1 MVTRGAA
8 GQGAGRLGAAVG
20 TTTRAERVERMFD
33 RPIRSVM
40 RRQGVVKAP
49 PKATVRKAATL
60 MAEKNVGAV
69 MVVDNERLVGIF
81 TERDAVVRVIA
92 RGLDPGAVQLAE
104 VMTAAPQT
112 VEADKPFGVALA
124 IMHER
129 GFRHLPVIENGKL
142 IGIVSS
148 RSLMDPEMEEFV
160 AEAQRRVHF
169 QRSA

>member
-1 MVTRGAA
+1 
-8 GQGAGRLGAAVG
+8 
-20 TTTRAERVERMFD
+20 MFD

-40 RRQGVVKAP
+40 RRQGVIKAP
-49 PKATVRKAATL
+49 PETTVRKAAKL
-60 MAEKNVGAV
+60 MADKNVGAV
-69 MVVDNERLVGIF
+69 MVVADDHLVGIF

-92 RGLDPGAVQLAE
+92 RGLDPSVAQLAE
-104 VMTAAPQT
+104 VMTPAPHT
-112 VEADKPFGVALA
+112 IEPDKPFGVALT
-124 IMHER
+124 IMQER
-129 GFRHLPVIENGKL
+129 GFRHLPVIDNGKL